1 MTIHRWGQR
10 LFTLGIVV
18 SGLLLSGCGSRE
30 FTQGK
35 YDDLSEDRLLDDKFN
50 ESDMRRIADTM
61 VASLVESAVVK
72 ESKKPPVVL
81 VTLVK
86 NRTQEHIDMKSLTDK
101 IRVALIKSGKF
112 KFTEKETRDETAE
125 ELKYQNE
132 SGFVDPETARKRGKQ
147 IGANF
152 FLTGEITDRVQEVG
166 SKKYVYYK
174 CTFNVVNI
182 QTNLID
188 WTDEKEIRKYYTKKS
203 VGM

>member
-1 MTIHRWGQR
+1 MTTGWR
-10 LFTLGIVV
+10 TLALLAGLAMVV
-18 SGLLLSGCGSRE
+18 VLSGCGSRE

-35 YDDLSEDRLLDDKFN
+35 YDDLAEDRLLDDKFN
-50 ESDMRRIADTM
+50 ESDMRKIADTM
-61 VASLVESAVVK
+61 VASLVDSPVVRD
-72 ESKKPPVVL
+72 SKKPPIVL

-112 KFTEKETRDETAE
+112 KFTEKETRE
-125 ELKYQNE
+125 EVQEEMKYQND
-132 SGFVDPETARKRGKQ
+132 SGYVDPETARKKGKQ
-147 IGANF
+147 IGAQF

-174 CTFNVVNI
+174 CTFNIVNI

-203 VGM
+203 VGI